1 MELPLVVGVDGS
13 APSLLAVD
21 WAVDEAARLGLSIR
35 LVHAFVPECEQDAP
49 ARTGGPE
56 PSSQRV
62 PAEDVV
68 PVAAA
73 RARRRDPD
81 VKVDAEAVPGDALP
95 VLLEESRH
103 ASALVIGVPALGD
116 LTGLLL
122 GSAGPALAVRAHCP
136 VLVVRGDDAS
146 LAGRHERVLL
156 GAGDPD
162 TSGEAVRF
170 AFREA
175 EARGCILE
183 IVRAWKRPARRTA
196 DRSRQAPEVA
206 RRHEAHASALLDTL
220 LRDVVLDHP
229 RVRVRTTTV
238 EGSARSQLVNR
249 SAAADLV
256 IVGARRGRSPL
267 GLRSDRIAQAL
278 LHHAKCPV
286 AVVPLPGGILMTD
299 PSGLGPPTS
308 SHASRRTARVRS
320 PK

>member
-1 MELPLVVGVDGS
+1 MQDAVVRRKAVGAMELPLVVGVDGS

-35 LVHAFVPECEQDAP
+35 LVHAFVPEREQDAP
-49 ARTGGPE
+49 ARTGDPE

-68 PVAAA
+68 TVAAA

-81 VKVDAEAVPGDALP
+81 VKADAEAVPGDVLP
-95 VLLEESRH
+95 VLMAESRH
-103 ASALVIGVPALGD
+103 VSALVIGARGLGE

-122 GSAGPALAVRAHCP
+122 GSVGQALAARARCP
-136 VLVVRGDDAS
+136 VIVVRGDEAG
-146 LAGRHERVLL
+146 LAGRHERILL

-175 EARGCILE
+175 EARGCTLD
-183 IVRAWKRPARRTA
+183 IVRAWKRPARKAA
-196 DRSRQAPEVA
+196 DRSRQVPEAA
-206 RRHEAHASALLDTL
+206 RRREAQASALLDTL

-238 EGSARSQLVNR
+238 EGSARSQLVRR

-256 IVGARRGRSPL
+256 IVGARRGRHPL
-267 GLRSDRIAQAL
+267 GLRPGRTAQAL

-286 AVVPLPGGILMTD
+286 AVVPLPGG
-299 PSGLGPPTS
+299 S
-308 SHASRRTARVRS
+308 
-320 PK
+320 

>member
-13 APSLLAVD
+13 APSLRAVD
-21 WAVDEAARLGLSIR
+21 WAVDEAARLGLSLR
-35 LVHAFVPECEQDAP
+35 LVHAFVPEREPDAP

-56 PSSQRV
+56 PSSERV

-68 PVAAA
+68 TVAAA

-81 VKVDAEAVPGDALP
+81 AKVDTETVPGDALP

-103 ASALVIGVPALGD
+103 ASALVLGVRGFGE

-122 GSAGPALAVRAHCP
+122 GAVGPALAARAQCP
-136 VLVVRGDDAS
+136 VTVVRGDETG

-156 GAGDPD
+156 GAGAPG
-162 TSGEAVRF
+162 TSEEAVRF

-175 EARGCILE
+175 EARGCTLD

-196 DRSRQAPEVA
+196 DRSRQAPESA

-238 EGSARSQLVNR
+238 EGSARSQLVKR

-256 IVGARRGRSPL
+256 IVGARRGHGPL
-267 GLRSDRIAQAL
+267 GLRPGRIAHAL

-286 AVVPLPGGILMTD
+286 AVVPLPGG
-299 PSGLGPPTS
+299 S
-308 SHASRRTARVRS
+308 
-320 PK
+320 

>member
-13 APSLLAVD
+13 TPSLRAVD
-21 WAVDEAARLGLSIR
+21 WAVDEAARLGLSLR
-35 LVHAFVPECEQDAP
+35 LVHAFVPEREQDAP
-49 ARTGGPE
+49 ALTGGPE
-56 PSSQRV
+56 PSSERV
-62 PAEDVV
+62 PVEDVV
-68 PVAAA
+68 TVVAA

-81 VKVDAEAVPGDALP
+81 AKVDTETVPGDVLP

-103 ASALVIGVPALGD
+103 ASALVIGVCGFGE

-122 GSAGPALAVRAHCP
+122 GVVGPALAARAHCP
-136 VLVVRGDDAS
+136 VTVVRGDEAG

-162 TSGEAVRF
+162 TSEEAVRF

-175 EARGCILE
+175 EARGCTLD

-196 DRSRQAPEVA
+196 DRSRQVPESA

-220 LRDVVLDHP
+220 LCDVVLDHP

-238 EGSARSQLVNR
+238 EGSARSQLVKR

-256 IVGARRGRSPL
+256 IVGARRGHSPL
-267 GLRSDRIAQAL
+267 GLRPGRIAHAL

-286 AVVPLPGGILMTD
+286 AVVPLPGG
-299 PSGLGPPTS
+299 S
-308 SHASRRTARVRS
+308 
-320 PK
+320 